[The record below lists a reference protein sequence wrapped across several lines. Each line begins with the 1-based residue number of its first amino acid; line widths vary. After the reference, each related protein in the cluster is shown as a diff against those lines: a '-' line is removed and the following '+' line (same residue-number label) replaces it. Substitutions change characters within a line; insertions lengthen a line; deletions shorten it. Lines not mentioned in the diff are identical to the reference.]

1 MSALDEIFG
10 LKNKVAIVTG
20 ASSGLGVEFAE
31 ALASA
36 GASVALLARRRD
48 RVEEQAQRLNQQFG
62 VQTCGVAVD
71 ITDRQQLEVA
81 FAEVDAKLG
90 TVDILVNNAGIAPTG
105 PAEKQWPEG
114 WDQSLDLNLSAL
126 FQCCLL
132 AHERM
137 AATGTGRII
146 NITSIFGKLGSSL
159 FRVAAYAA
167 SKGGADNLTRQL
179 AVEWASDG
187 ITVNAIAPA
196 WFPSEM
202 TEGSLGRQS
211 IVDKMAGGAPM
222 NRIGREGE
230 LKSAVLFLASPASSY
245 VTGVTLPVD
254 GGWSAW

>member
-1 MSALDEIFG
+1 MNTVDELFG
-10 LKNKVAIVTG
+10 LKGKVAIITG

-48 RVEEQAQRLNQQFG
+48 RVEALATQLSEQHG
-62 VQTCGVAVD
+62 VAACGVEVD
-71 ITDRQQLEVA
+71 ITDREALEGA
-81 FAEVDAKLG
+81 FATVDEKLG
-90 TVDILVNNAGIAPTG
+90 PVDILVNNAGIAPTG
-105 PAEKQWPEG
+105 SAAKQWPEG
-114 WDQSLDLNLSAL
+114 WDDSLALNLTAP
-126 FQCCLL
+126 FQAALL
-132 AHERM
+132 AHQRM
-137 AATGTGRII
+137 APRGHGRII

-196 WFPSEM
+196 WFSSEM
-202 TEGSLGRQS
+202 TEGSLSRQS

-222 NRIGREGE
+222 NRIGKAGE
-230 LKSAVLFLASPASSY
+230 LKTAVLFLAAPASSY
-245 VTGVTLPVD
+245 VTGITVPVD